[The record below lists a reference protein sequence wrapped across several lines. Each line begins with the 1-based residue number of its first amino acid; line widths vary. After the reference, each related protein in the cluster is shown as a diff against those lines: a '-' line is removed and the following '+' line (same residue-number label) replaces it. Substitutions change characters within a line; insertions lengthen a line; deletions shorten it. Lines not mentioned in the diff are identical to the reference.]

1 MSAYNV
7 DQRNVYVTTGTVNP
21 NMYHHPSPTVPS
33 SNPYTNGHP
42 NKKRRHTLS
51 SSKGLAHAVP
61 PPLLTPTSA
70 THPSNSTGKSTATE
84 SASKRASSP
93 ATSLP
98 SFSPPPPQSSTTGN
112 MANNST
118 NNLQLPFSP
127 NFAFSPLPPIPSL
140 APSLA
145 PTPTPGLTQAH
156 PPPPQ
161 SQDQSHAAFDPM
173 LSMPTPYDQQ
183 PTPGAAST
191 SGGSVHTDPDKDPFL
206 SLLEQLAEN
215 EVSRGGPSELD
226 YFLGGQS
233 G

>member
-1 MSAYNV
+1 
-7 DQRNVYVTTGTVNP
+7 
-21 NMYHHPSPTVPS
+21 MYHPSPTVPS

-51 SSKGLAHAVP
+51 SGKGPAQAAP

-70 THPSNSTGKSTATE
+70 THPLNSDGKSTATE
-84 SASKRASSP
+84 STIKRAPTP

-98 SFSPPPPQSSTTGN
+98 SFSPPPPQSSTN
-112 MANNST
+112 NNST

-145 PTPTPGLTQAH
+145 PTPTPGQTQAH
-156 PPPPQ
+156 PPPPH
-161 SQDQSHAAFDPM
+161 SQDHSHTAFDPM